1 MKKQTWRQ
9 RQSKSSLSRKNKSLK
24 ASNKFWRNEY
34 KYWLGHHQW
43 FNKDIDVE
51 TFKKNLSNFR
61 SWYGRREYQTETAWS
76 PKTSVG
82 IALERIRLSFSKEK

>member
-43 FNKDIDVE
+43 FNQDIDVE
-51 TFKKNLSNFR
+51 TLKNNLDKSR
-61 SWYGRREYQTETAWS
+61 SWYLRREYQTVWS
-76 PKTSVG
+76 PTTPVG